1 MGTQLKKNVAVFAL
15 FIDRVGTA
23 KDQRINS
30 ADCIHIFAGIR
41 QRLKNIT
48 HGVQAGTLFIVAL
61 NDGPRCCHSVRVE
74 EHGFFCLG
82 VVIPFVE
89 RGHIDRRKFPA
100 LERMNLTLFEA
111 SSLFLATDGEPEL
124 DQVDSAAGQKA
135 LEFRALAH
143 EFQIQTI
150 GAETHDTLDAGP
162 VVPRTVEQ
170 YDFTG
175 GGQVFYVTLEVPFTE
190 RTLRRFFQSNDACSA
205 GIEMLHEATD
215 GAALSG
221 CVAAFEQNNDFLSSL
236 LDPVLKFQKLGIKTD
251 YRNFITASYATI
263 HYLKK
268 NYDDKLIYVMGTKSL
283 IRELKKSGI
292 RVTTDCEDP
301 EIACVLVAY
310 DNELTYEK
318 LTDTCKIL
326 STRDVGYVAT
336 NPDLVCPIEFG
347 FVPDCG
353 AMCQMIEH
361 AVKKKPYF
369 IGKPEPGMVDMSV
382 AQNHFT
388 KYETLVIGDRL
399 YTDILSGINAGVET
413 ALVLTGEATRKDAE
427 ESSYKPDYIFP
438 TVRELHEAWK

>member
-1 MGTQLKKNVAVFAL
+1 MCQGERLIDGTTQFLE
-15 FIDRVGTA
+15 D
-23 KDQRINS
+23 
-30 ADCIHIFAGIR
+30 IR
-41 QRLKNIT
+41 Q
-48 HGVQAGTLFIVAL
+48 
-61 NDGPRCCHSVRVE
+61 S
-74 EHGFFCLG
+74 
-82 VVIPFVE
+82 
-89 RGHIDRRKFPA
+89 
-100 LERMNLTLFEA
+100 
-111 SSLFLATDGEPEL
+111 
-124 DQVDSAAGQKA
+124 
-135 LEFRALAH
+135 
-143 EFQIQTI
+143 
-150 GAETHDTLDAGP
+150 
-162 VVPRTVEQ
+162 
-170 YDFTG
+170 
-175 GGQVFYVTLEVPFTE
+175 GGQFVFIT
-190 RTLRRFFQSNDACSA
+190 
-205 GIEMLHEATD
+205 
-215 GAALSG
+215 
-221 CVAAFEQNNDFLSSL
+221 NNSTKSIQDYI
-236 LDPVLKFQKLGIKTD
+236 LKFQKLGIKTD
-251 YRNFITASYATI
+251 YSNFITASYATI

-318 LTDTCKIL
+318 LIDTCKIL

-388 KYETLVIGDRL
+388 KDETLVIGDRL

>member
-1 MGTQLKKNVAVFAL
+1 MLSNKKLFLFDIDGTVCQGERL
-15 FIDRVGTA
+15 IDGTMQFLE
-23 KDQRINS
+23 D
-30 ADCIHIFAGIR
+30 IR
-41 QRLKNIT
+41 Q
-48 HGVQAGTLFIVAL
+48 
-61 NDGPRCCHSVRVE
+61 S
-74 EHGFFCLG
+74 
-82 VVIPFVE
+82 
-89 RGHIDRRKFPA
+89 
-100 LERMNLTLFEA
+100 
-111 SSLFLATDGEPEL
+111 
-124 DQVDSAAGQKA
+124 
-135 LEFRALAH
+135 
-143 EFQIQTI
+143 
-150 GAETHDTLDAGP
+150 
-162 VVPRTVEQ
+162 
-170 YDFTG
+170 
-175 GGQVFYVTLEVPFTE
+175 GGQFVFIT
-190 RTLRRFFQSNDACSA
+190 
-205 GIEMLHEATD
+205 
-215 GAALSG
+215 
-221 CVAAFEQNNDFLSSL
+221 NNSTKSIQDYI
-236 LDPVLKFQKLGIKTD
+236 LKFQKLGIKTD

-268 NYDDKLIYVMGTKSL
+268 NYDD
-283 IRELKKSGI
+283 
-292 RVTTDCEDP
+292 
-301 EIACVLVAY
+301 
-310 DNELTYEK
+310 K